1 MEKFKELWALY
12 RYQIIVG
19 TAALLAAIALLAYRT
34 VKTAPSSEQAGFS
47 SAASSALVSSDAST
61 VSNRSPA
68 RVCVDVKGAVQ
79 KPGVYYFKRGARI
92 QEAIRAA
99 GGALPNAAMKD
110 VNLAKELADQQIIY
124 IPAEGEQV
132 ANQAP
137 AGTNAADPVTGKA
150 PVNLN
155 TATKEQLCQIT
166 GIGDKKADLILEY
179 RQQHGQFKTVDELMQ
194 VSGFGEKTVAKIKEQ
209 VAV

>member
-1 MEKFKELWALY
+1 M
-12 RYQIIVG
+12 
-19 TAALLAAIALLAYRT
+19 
-34 VKTAPSSEQAGFS
+34 
-47 SAASSALVSSDAST
+47 
-61 VSNRSPA
+61 
-68 RVCVDVKGAVQ
+68 
-79 KPGVYYFKRGARI
+79 
-92 QEAIRAA
+92 
-99 GGALPNAAMKD
+99 
-110 VNLAKELADQQIIY
+110 
-124 IPAEGEQV
+124 
-132 ANQAP
+132 
-137 AGTNAADPVTGKA
+137 TGKA

>member
-1 MEKFKELWALY
+1 MEKFKELWLMY

-19 TAALLAAIALLAYRT
+19 ATVLFGGLLLGYHAIKPAS
-34 VKTAPSSEQAGFS
+34 APETPSFS
-47 SAASSALVSSDAST
+47 SAAGSSLATSVSTAGSSQ
-61 VSNRSPA
+61 
-68 RVCVDVKGAVQ
+68 AVQ
-79 KPGVYYFKRGARI
+79 KPGVYTFKRGARV

-99 GGALPNAAMKD
+99 GGILPNAAMKD
-110 VNLAKELADQQIIY
+110 VSLAKELADQQIIY
-124 IPAEGEQV
+124 IPTVGEQV
-132 ANQAP
+132 ATPETGSP
-137 AGTNAADPVTGKA
+137 ANSDATAGKA

-166 GIGDKKADLILEY
+166 GI
-179 RQQHGQFKTVDELMQ
+179 DELMQ

>member
-1 MEKFKELWALY
+1 MEKFKELWLMY

-19 TAALLAAIALLAYRT
+19 ATVLFGGLLLLGYHAIKPAS
-34 VKTAPSSEQAGFS
+34 APETPSFS
-47 SAASSALVSSDAST
+47 SAAGSSLATSVSTAGSSQ
-61 VSNRSPA
+61 SA

-79 KPGVYYFKRGARI
+79 KPGVYTFKRGARV

-99 GGALPNAAMKD
+99 GGTLPNAAMKD

-124 IPAEGEQV
+124 IPTVGEQV
-132 ANQAP
+132 ATPETGSP
-137 AGTNAADPVTGKA
+137 ANSDATAGKA

>member
-1 MEKFKELWALY
+1 MEKFKELWSMY
-12 RYQIIVG
+12 RYQIIAGAAVLLGVVG
-19 TAALLAAIALLAYRT
+19 VLGYRAIKPAASPDAAN
-34 VKTAPSSEQAGFS
+34 FS
-47 SAASSALVSSDAST
+47 SATSSSLASGTST
-61 VSNRSPA
+61 VSNTQSA

-79 KPGVYYFKRGARI
+79 KPGVYHFKRGARV

-99 GGALPNAAMKD
+99 GGTLPTAAMKD
-110 VNLAKELADQQIIY
+110 VNLAKKLADQQIIY
-124 IPAEGEQV
+124 IPTVGEQV
-132 ANQAP
+132 PDQAA
-137 AGTNAADPVTGKA
+137 AGVTTTDSATGKT

>member
-1 MEKFKELWALY
+1 MEKFKELWLMY

-19 TAALLAAIALLAYRT
+19 ATVLFGGLLLLGYRAIKPAS
-34 VKTAPSSEQAGFS
+34 VPEAPSFS
-47 SAASSALVSSDAST
+47 SAASSSLAASVSTAGSSQ
-61 VSNRSPA
+61 SA

-79 KPGVYYFKRGARI
+79 KPGVYTFKRGARV

-99 GGALPNAAMKD
+99 GGTLPNAAMKD

-124 IPAEGEQV
+124 IPAVGEQAATPETGGP
-132 ANQAP
+132 ANSDTTA
-137 AGTNAADPVTGKA
+137 GKA

-179 RQQHGQFKTVDELMQ
+179 RQQHGHFKTVDELMQ

>member
-12 RYQIIVG
+12 RYQIIIG
-19 TAALLAAIALLAYRT
+19 MIALFAAIALLVYRA
-34 VKTAPSSEQAGFS
+34 VKPASSSATGPSSVAN
-47 SAASSALVSSDAST
+47 SALVSGNAST
-61 VSNRSPA
+61 VSKRSPA
-68 RVCVDVKGAVQ
+68 RVCVDVKGAVHR
-79 KPGVYYFKRGARI
+79 PGVYYFKRGARV

-99 GGALPNAAMKD
+99 GGTLPNAAMKD

-124 IPAEGEQV
+124 IPAVGEQV
-132 ANQAP
+132 ANQES
-137 AGTNAADPVTGKA
+137 AGPTATDLASEKA